1 MLWSDFAASN
11 PRINFCSTI
20 SFILPS
26 IFIFVVFILLD
37 EFLLIL
43 SLNYTIRVFTLS
55 NIVGRHWLI
64 SLKVKVPEAM
74 LQSFVLS
81 ISFENGF
88 INSFVRISFTSEHTS
103 LICLFQMTVSIF
115 IGFCELLSVHVTS
128 FNPATYSAWPGLL
141 MTHFSHVLP
150 CFAKFLIPPTKV
162 VTGIDL
168 HSFFM
173 HIEIIDKIKTR
184 YILWYI
190 FLSKRFAKHLR
201 FGISIGFYWNTLV
214 IIEIV

>member
-1 MLWSDFAASN
+1 MLWSDFATSN

-55 NIVGRHWLI
+55 NIVGRHWLM
-64 SLKVKVPEAM
+64 SLKVKAPEAM

-88 INSFVRISFTSEHTS
+88 INSFVRISF
-103 LICLFQMTVSIF
+103 
-115 IGFCELLSVHVTS
+115 
-128 FNPATYSAWPGLL
+128 
-141 MTHFSHVLP
+141 
-150 CFAKFLIPPTKV
+150 
-162 VTGIDL
+162 
-168 HSFFM
+168 
-173 HIEIIDKIKTR
+173 
-184 YILWYI
+184 ILWTCISHLFISDDRKHFHWILWAFVRSCDFFQPSNI
-190 FLSKRFAKHLR
+190 FSLTWS
-201 FGISIGFYWNTLV
+201 T
-214 IIEIV
+214 